1 MRFKSEDSERGRNN
15 AGINVRVRGS
25 SSAIELH
32 GERQTAIKTKQ
43 NKTNLTFPEEI
54 YQTGDKTLL
63 DTSRLR
69 LTLARKKN
77 FSMTVKRTQQHC
89 HLQSFG

>member
-32 GERQTAIKTKQ
+32 GERQTA
-43 NKTNLTFPEEI
+43 EI

-63 DTSRLR
+63 DSPRLR
-69 LTLARKKN
+69 LTPAKKN

>member
-1 MRFKSEDSERGRNN
+1 MEKGRQNKTKQN
-15 AGINVRVRGS
+15 
-25 SSAIELH
+25 
-32 GERQTAIKTKQ
+32 KTKQ

-63 DTSRLR
+63 DSPRLR

-77 FSMTVKRTQQHC
+77 FSMTV
-89 HLQSFG
+89 

>member
-1 MRFKSEDSERGRNN
+1 MRFESEDSKRGRNN
-15 AGINVRVRGS
+15 VGINVCVRGS

-32 GERQTAIKTKQ
+32 EERQTAIKTKQ

-63 DTSRLR
+63 DSPRLR
-69 LTLARKKN
+69 LTPAKKN
-77 FSMTVKRTQQHC
+77 FSMTMKRTQQHC